1 MNKLFLA
8 ALMIV
13 TVAFVACGADD
24 AAKNLQAKS
33 QALYDS
39 VIKGH
44 DVGMA
49 KMRALGNAR
58 ERTKQLID
66 SIDKLPAQAKEAAA
80 ELRARLSGLGDEL
93 AAAEKNM
100 YEWMA
105 QINLDTF
112 NNDIKE
118 KIRYYTSENEKT
130 TRIKND
136 ILGSLAKADSV
147 LKERF

>member
-39 VIKGH
+39 MIKGH

-49 KMRALGNAR
+49 KMRALSNAR
-58 ERTKQLID
+58 NRTKQLID

-80 ELRARLSGLGDEL
+80 DLRVRLSGLGDEL
-93 AAAEKNM
+93 AAAEKGMND
-100 YEWMA
+100 WMA
-105 QINLDTF
+105 KINFDTL

-118 KIRYYTSENEKT
+118 KVRYYTSENEKT